1 MSIVMTARDVPE
13 VRARMA
19 SWARDPNTDGA
30 TNWFTFWLGP
40 HPEQATESRVFDLVD
55 DVAATISGTLAA
67 QLPAAELFYV
77 SDDMT
82 ELAGHAATTLTDY
95 RLHPEDLP
103 AQVGLMVYAHPPV
116 AGTATD
122 QHDGIAVVSWG
133 PGRGGLW
140 VHTWATP
147 TPAWTS
153 GAGRIGRVLAELPH
167 EEVLARAIRGS
178 QQPPLDPER
187 DRPTTDEGADLYLS
201 GLLPN
206 LRRAPI
212 PPSFSPAHGYD
223 WRGLTPME
231 FTDMQGWPG
240 YVPSNGEG
248 MDADAKTTLER
259 TILATWLLMGQTLVR
274 SEQLTAPRAAR
285 RRIAREDP
293 HLDPTVRYIDLR
305 RARTEPSDHTADEDR
320 VNAREYRHRWIVRGH
335 WRNQFYPSRNDHRPI
350 WIYPHLAGPEDKP
363 LLGGERVN
371 VLRR

>member
-1 MSIVMTARDVPE
+1 MSIVVTARDVPE
-13 VRARMA
+13 IRARMA
-19 SWARDPNTDGA
+19 SWARDPGTDGA
-30 TNWFTFWLGP
+30 ANWFTFWLGP
-40 HPEQATESRVFDLVD
+40 HPEQATESRVFDRAD
-55 DVAATISGTLAA
+55 DVSATVSGTLAA

-103 AQVGLMVYAHPPV
+103 AQVGVMVYAHPPV

-122 QHDGIAVVSWG
+122 DHEGITVVSWG

-140 VHTWATP
+140 VHTWARP
-147 TPAWTS
+147 TSAWADETV
-153 GAGRIGRVLAELPH
+153 RFGRVLASLPH
-167 EEVLARAIRGS
+167 DQLIARAIRAS
-178 QQPPLDPER
+178 EQPPLDP
-187 DRPTTDEGADLYLS
+187 DSDPPTTDQAADFFAA

-212 PPSFSPAHGYD
+212 PPSFLPAHGYS

-240 YVPSNGEG
+240 YVPSNSEG
-248 MDADAKTTLER
+248 MDADAKIALER
-259 TILATWLLMGQTLVR
+259 TILATWLLMGQTLVH
-274 SEQLTAPRAAR
+274 SEQLSAPRAAR
-285 RRIAREDP
+285 RRIAREGP
-293 HLDPTVRYIDLR
+293 HLDASVRYIDLR
-305 RARTEPSDHTADEDR
+305 RARTEPSDHATDEDR
-320 VNAREYRHRWIVRGH
+320 ASTREYRHRWIVRGH
-335 WRNQFYPSRNDHRPI
+335 WRNQWYPSRNDNRPI
-350 WIYPHLAGPEDKP
+350 WIDTHLAGSGDKP